1 MTTTAMQ
8 LPHIIASSLEI
19 SHDLNDQSLNP
30 SMHHYNLHHLL
41 MYRRM
46 EDDLQPVENF
56 EIRLMIYQCNI
67 YLEFH
72 VDLIV
77 FFPCVFFQ
85 LSSIYYVF

>member
-1 MTTTAMQ
+1 
-8 LPHIIASSLEI
+8 
-19 SHDLNDQSLNP
+19 
-30 SMHHYNLHHLL
+30 MHHYNLHHLL

-77 FFPCVFFQ
+77 FFPMCV
-85 LSSIYYVF
+85 LSTIFNLLCLLVQKPSNHGQCDISVLPPITISW